1 MYNIIIEKHALKEL
15 EQFPK
20 KDNRKLLAIDNLVED
35 PRPNGCKKLKGEH
48 EYIWCIKIGN
58 YRVIYSIDDE
68 IKIVEIGKIGHRKNI
83 YD

>member
-20 KDNRKLLAIDNLVED
+20 KDNQKIVKAIDNLASD
-35 PRPNGCKKLKGEH
+35 PRPNGCKKLKG
-48 EYIWCIKIGN
+48 IWRIRIGN
-58 YRVIYSIDDE
+58 YRVLYSIDGE